1 MTLPPPP
8 VFLPKSAESPENKRV
23 EFLASAKTRKR
34 VRKNVKGKG
43 IGNVEA
49 EG

>member
-8 VFLPKSAESPENKRV
+8 VFLGKSAESLENKRV

-34 VRKNVKGKG
+34 VRKRMKKRNLS
-43 IGNVEA
+43 
-49 EG
+49 